1 MFANLKKLFS
11 LLNPSQRKNLF
22 LLQFLVIFMAFAE
35 IASVFSIGPFMALIG
50 NLDQLNGDGLIAEAY
65 KFSGITDQNN
75 FIIAFGATV
84 ISILTLSA
92 LISTFTLWRLAMYGA
107 KVGADL
113 GNRLFSYY
121 MNESW
126 LFHSQRNS
134 SDLVNKISVETTRV
148 TGSIILQLMFLNAKA
163 TLVLFLSVSI
173 FILDPKIALS
183 GVAIFS
189 FAYLFI
195 YRLVKKQLELNGN
208 MHTQGNRSRF
218 QLMSEGFGGIKEIL
232 LLGRQNF
239 FKKRFFIASENFFYA
254 WGNSQVLSSVPKY
267 FMELV
272 SFSAAVLLVMYFLV
286 SNQGNLEIILPMV
299 SIYALAG
306 FKLLPAF
313 QQIYFSIST
322 IQANI
327 ASYENIKSDLKS
339 SAIKYSNYNYEDDTF
354 VSSESISFSK
364 AITLSNISFSYPET
378 SESLISNLSIEFP
391 KNQVIGL
398 VGPSGSGKST
408 IIDILM
414 GLVEPDAGEL
424 VVDSSALNLLQKRA
438 LQNNIGFVSQSIYL
452 ADSSIKENIAFGIP
466 PDLIVNTDITRALK
480 LANLEDVI
488 QSLPNGVDTFVGE
501 RGVQLSGGQRQ
512 RIGIARALYNDPE
525 ILVFDEATSSLDGL
539 TEKNIMKAIDSFAG
553 QKTIILIAHRLST
566 VMNCNLIYYMENGKI
581 IDQGTYQY
589 LIESNANFKQMS
601 EHS

>member
-1 MFANLKKLFS
+1 
-11 LLNPSQRKNLF
+11 
-22 LLQFLVIFMAFAE
+22 
-35 IASVFSIGPFMALIG
+35 
-50 NLDQLNGDGLIAEAY
+50 
-65 KFSGITDQNN
+65 
-75 FIIAFGATV
+75 
-84 ISILTLSA
+84 
-92 LISTFTLWRLAMYGA
+92 
-107 KVGADL
+107 
-113 GNRLFSYY
+113 
-121 MNESW
+121 
-126 LFHSQRNS
+126 
-134 SDLVNKISVETTRV
+134 
-148 TGSIILQLMFLNAKA
+148 
-163 TLVLFLSVSI
+163 
-173 FILDPKIALS
+173 
-183 GVAIFS
+183 
-189 FAYLFI
+189 
-195 YRLVKKQLELNGN
+195 
-208 MHTQGNRSRF
+208 
-218 QLMSEGFGGIKEIL
+218 
-232 LLGRQNF
+232 
-239 FKKRFFIASENFFYA
+239 
-254 WGNSQVLSSVPKY
+254 
-267 FMELV
+267 MELV

-286 SNQGNLEIILPMV
+286 SNQGNLEIILPIV

-378 SESLISNLSIEFP
+378 SQSLISNLSIEFP

-438 LQNNIGFVSQSIYL
+438 LQNSIGFVSQSIYL

-525 ILVFDEATSSLDGL
+525 ILVFDEATSPLDGL